1 MPANLTYMN
10 STFVLLKNGKV
21 YITKRICL
29 CRWLLQTLVFQWWC
43 RWVGKGCAMELSCQG
58 ACLGVH
64 FVLGGSWKLTAG
76 DAALFVLLQG
86 QLCYSQRRKK

>member
-1 MPANLTYMN
+1 
-10 STFVLLKNGKV
+10 
-21 YITKRICL
+21 
-29 CRWLLQTLVFQWWC
+29 
-43 RWVGKGCAMELSCQG
+43 MELSCQG